1 MTENLRQDRDRAMML
16 SLAAPAA
23 MAFAYLLVWA
33 VLRDPHMTDKMMNGV
48 APPETVAIGNRV
60 AVGTAILSAL
70 GGFTAALAS
79 RRVIPV
85 LLVMI
90 AAVPLTPM
98 TLFTLALVL

>member
-1 MTENLRQDRDRAMML
+1 MTENLRADRDRAVML
-16 SLAAPAA
+16 SLVAPAA

-33 VLRDPHMTDKMMNGV
+33 VLSDPHMTDKMMNGV
-48 APPETVAIGNRV
+48 VPPGTVAIGNRV
-60 AVGTAILSAL
+60 AVGTAILAAL
-70 GGFTAALAS
+70 GGCTAALAS
-79 RRVIPV
+79 QRILPV